1 MKLLLEMLLL
11 LGVSALAIPVA
22 VVCIQCLAAVL
33 PGRTPHN
40 TTPGR
45 RPRIAVLVPA
55 HNEQAVLAE
64 TLEAIKA
71 QLNTGDRLVVV
82 ADNCT
87 DDTAHLARETGAEV
101 VERNDAGRR
110 GKGYALDCGIR
121 YLEHDP
127 PETVVVLDADCEPES
142 GAIVRIAHQ
151 AAAIGRPVQ
160 ACYTMESSG
169 RPNTKE
175 TVSRL
180 AFIVKNLVR
189 PLGLKR
195 LGMPCLLTGTGMA
208 FPWPIIATA
217 SLADGNIV
225 EDMNLGINLAIDGHP
240 AILCSEARVTSRM
253 PERPEAAAGQR
264 KRWEHGHL
272 HTLLNQV
279 PRLTNHSVL
288 KRKPSLAVMALDLS
302 VPPLA
307 LLSLLLGLAFGGCM
321 LAAFAGLSHYP
332 ALICAASI
340 ASLAACIAAAWFKF
354 ARRTIPVNSLLMIPL
369 YVAWKIPI
377 YLSFAIRRQETWV
390 RTERKAEEA
399 QS

>member
-1 MKLLLEMLLL
+1 LKLLLEMLLL

-33 PGRTPHN
+33 PGRRPHN
-40 TTPGR
+40 TKPGR

-71 QLNTGDRLVVV
+71 QLKSGDRLVVI

-87 DDTAHLARETGAEV
+87 DDTAQLARETGAEV

-127 PETVVVLDADCEPES
+127 PETVVVLDADCEPGP
-142 GAIVRIAHQ
+142 GAIARIAEE
-151 AAAIGRPVQ
+151 AVKAERPVQ
-160 ACYTMESSG
+160 CLNLVEGANEA
-169 RPNTKE
+169 RAIE

-180 AFIVKNLVR
+180 AFTVKNLVR
-189 PLGLKR
+189 PLGLRR

-279 PRLTNHSVL
+279 PRLTKHSVL
-288 KRKPSLAVMALDLS
+288 KKKPSLAVMALDLS

-307 LLSLLLGLAFGGCM
+307 LLSLLLALAFGGCM
-321 LAAFAGLSHYP
+321 LATFKGLSHYP
-332 ALICAASI
+332 ALICGASI

-377 YLSFAIRRQETWV
+377 YLSFGIRRQETWV